1 LPRRRKLLAAANNN
15 MTKMISGVILAGGA
29 NRRFGGI
36 TKASLKIDDEKII
49 SRIINTISGLFGE
62 IIIVTNTP
70 EEFRDFI
77 DCRIIGDQ
85 YKNAG
90 PLGGI
95 HAALKYASS
104 DAIFVFAGDMPFLDR
119 KIIEKQI
126 EEFNISQADILM
138 PKVGELIE
146 PLHSIYRKTVLEDL
160 GRFLSEGLK
169 RAVRD
174 FIPKKNTDYFYVKE
188 TEANLKA
195 FTNINLPSDLL
206 KY

>member
-1 LPRRRKLLAAANNN
+1 MAADGN

-29 NRRFGGI
+29 NRRFGGV
-36 TKASLKIDDEKII
+36 TKASLKIDGEKII

-70 EEFRDFI
+70 EEFRVFI

-95 HAALKYASS
+95 HAALRDTNA

-119 KIIEKQI
+119 KIIEEQI
-126 EEFNISQADILM
+126 EEFNIRQSDILI

-146 PLHSIYRKTVLEDL
+146 PLHSIYKKTILEDL
-160 GRFLSEGLK
+160 ERFLSEGRE

-174 FIPKKNTDYFYVKE
+174 FILGMNTDYFIVKE
-188 TEANLKA
+188 TEASLKA
-195 FTNINLPSDLL
+195 FTNINLPSDLM